1 MGFIRKNQN
10 IVIWIDGLCLRLIKF
25 LDQCEDEAGIP
36 MEFLYKIIAAGSNKL
51 ACFRL
56 AQKTAIFK
64 SIADLF
70 VQFISVG

>member
-1 MGFIRKNQN
+1 
-10 IVIWIDGLCLRLIKF
+10 
-25 LDQCEDEAGIP
+25 
-36 MEFLYKIIAAGSNKL
+36 MEFLYKIIAAGGNKL